1 MMQRSKTAV
10 TLLLIAVGMVFAAL
24 TSAMVVRRGLGG
36 DWRAL
41 PLTSLSLFNLMIL
54 AASSFALEVAQ
65 RRNLRQL
72 RLIAFALGAVFV
84 GLQLV
89 VWRDLSQAGFSIA
102 ANPSSSFFYL
112 ISALH
117 GAHVLGGLAA
127 LALTRS
133 VAAIWYW
140 HGMSILWAY
149 LIVLFRWM
157 E

>member
-1 MMQRSKTAV
+1 MQRSKTAV

-41 PLTSLSLFNLMIL
+41 PLTSLSLFNLIIL
-54 AASSFALEVAQ
+54 AASSVTLEVAQ
-65 RRNLRQL
+65 RRNLRHL
-72 RLIAFALGAVFV
+72 RVVAFSLGAVFV
-84 GLQLV
+84 LLQLV
-89 VWRDLSQAGFSIA
+89 VWRDLSLAGFSIA
-102 ANPSSSFFYL
+102 TNPSSSFFYL

-117 GAHVLGGLAA
+117 GVHLLGGLAA
-127 LALTRS
+127 LALTRAI
-133 VAAIWYW
+133 AATWYW

-149 LIVLFRWM
+149 LISLFRWM